1 MITTAALHEFAGRC
15 AVLGIETPEP
25 IRRGLELIEIAN
37 SHAAPVAPV
46 NVLKLTDTALR
57 RRVEDISVRAHTV
70 QSLHGAGL
78 GIGVAR
84 VTEEIL
90 EAVGREVL
98 PSLDGIVA
106 SLQARF
112 EELIAPLVTA
122 AREYGFTTDTTSD
135 DVIDMSDEDAS
146 AAWRAVPRAWS
157 ALAPL
162 VNFRISMSTVFDL
175 APTMEQTRLHY
186 LPRHPGKTAP
196 NLSVLFAAGD
206 NWSLGDGY
214 YIEGKTVGQL
224 DWLLLAR
231 DGLRLNT
238 PSEVDAK
245 LASRPRSFLG

>member
-15 AVLGIETPEP
+15 AILGIETPEP
-25 IRRGLELIEIAN
+25 IRRGLELIEIAAG
-37 SHAAPVAPV
+37 HAAPIAPV
-46 NVLKLTDTALR
+46 DVLKLTDTALR
-57 RRVEDISVRAHTV
+57 QRVEGISIRSHTA
-70 QSLHGAGL
+70 QTLHGAGL
-78 GIGVAR
+78 EVGVVR

-90 EAVGREVL
+90 DAVGREVV

-106 SLQARF
+106 GLQPRF
-112 EELIAPLVTA
+112 EELTAPQVVA
-122 AREYGFTTDTTSD
+122 ARQFGFTTETTSD
-135 DVIDMSDEDAS
+135 DVIDMGDEAAS

-162 VNFRISMSTVFDL
+162 VNFRISMAKVFDL

-186 LPRHPGKTAP
+186 LPRTPGKTEP
-196 NLSVLFAAGD
+196 NLSVLFASD
-206 NWSLGDGY
+206 ENWSLGDGY
-214 YIEGKTVGQL
+214 YIEGKTVGHL

-245 LASRPRSFLG
+245 LASRPRSFFG

>member
-1 MITTAALHEFAGRC
+1 MITTASLYEFAGRC
-15 AVLGIETPEP
+15 AALGIDTPEP
-25 IRRGLELIEIAN
+25 IRRGLELIELATR
-37 SHAAPVAPV
+37 HAAPVAPV
-46 NVLKLTDTALR
+46 DVLALTDTALR
-57 RRVEDISVRAHTV
+57 RRVEGISIRSHVV
-70 QSLHGAGL
+70 QSLHGDGL
-78 GIGVAR
+78 AIGVTR

-90 EAVGREVL
+90 EAVGREVV
-98 PSLDGIVA
+98 PSLNGIVEG
-106 SLQARF
+106 LQPRF
-112 EELIAPLVTA
+112 EELTEPLVVA
-122 AREYGFTTDTTSD
+122 AREYGFTTETTSD
-135 DVIDMSDEDAS
+135 DVIDMGDEGAS
-146 AAWRAVPRAWS
+146 AAWRSVPRAWS

-186 LPRHPGKTAP
+186 LPRTPGKTAP
-196 NLSVLFAAGD
+196 NLSVLFAGAE

-214 YIEGKTVGQL
+214 YIEGKTVGHL

>member
-1 MITTAALHEFAGRC
+1 M
-15 AVLGIETPEP
+15 LGIETPEP
-25 IRRGLELIEIAN
+25 IRRGLELIEIAAG
-37 SHAAPVAPV
+37 HAAPLAPA
-46 NVLKLTDTALR
+46 NVLKLTDAGLR
-57 RRVEDISVRAHTV
+57 RRVEDISIRSHTV
-70 QSLHGAGL
+70 QTLHGAGL
-78 GIGVAR
+78 GVGVAR

-90 EAVGREVL
+90 EAVGREVV

-106 SLQARF
+106 GLQPRF
-112 EELIAPLVTA
+112 EELTAPLVIA

-135 DVIDMSDEDAS
+135 DVIDMGDESAS

-157 ALAPL
+157 ALSPL
-162 VNFRISMSTVFDL
+162 VNFRISMTEVFEL

-186 LPRHPGKTAP
+186 LPRHPGKTTP

-214 YIEGKTVGQL
+214 YIDGKTVGHL
-224 DWLLLAR
+224 DWLLMAR
-231 DGLRLNT
+231 EGLRLNT